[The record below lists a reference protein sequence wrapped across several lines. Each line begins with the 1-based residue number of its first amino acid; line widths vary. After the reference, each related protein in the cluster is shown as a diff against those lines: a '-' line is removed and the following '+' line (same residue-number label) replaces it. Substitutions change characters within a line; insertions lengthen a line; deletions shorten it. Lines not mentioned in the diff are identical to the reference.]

1 MLVAEALG
9 VSVGNAAILR
19 EVEARLRPGRV
30 TAIVGPNGAGKST
43 LLSCLAGL
51 RRPDQG
57 RVLLDGAPLQ
67 DIAARL
73 RARRIG
79 YLPQDAPLHWNIAVR
94 ALVALGRFPYGDAA
108 SLEGGAAID
117 RAMADL
123 SLTEL
128 ADRLAGTLSGGERA
142 RAMLARVLA
151 GAPDWILA
159 DEPLAAL
166 DIAHRHA
173 LMIELRA
180 IAARGVGVGIVAHD
194 LALAARFADDA
205 ILLDGGALVAAGP
218 AGDVLTPA
226 VLSPVF
232 DVTFAYARIGD
243 ASVLVSDPR

>member
-9 VSVGNAAILR
+9 ISVGNAAILR
-19 EVEARLRPGRV
+19 DVEARLMPGRV

-51 RRPDQG
+51 RAPDQG
-57 RVLLDGAPLQ
+57 RVLLDGASLQ
-67 DIAARL
+67 DIAVRL
-73 RARRIG
+73 RAKRIG

-94 ALVALGRFPYGDAA
+94 ALVALGRFPYDDAT
-108 SLEGGAAID
+108 SPDGRAAID

-123 SLTEL
+123 ALTDL

-180 IAARGVGVGIVAHD
+180 IAARGVGVAIVAHD

-205 ILLDGGALVAAGP
+205 ILFDRGALVAAGP
-218 AGDVLTPA
+218 VGDVLTPA
-226 VLSPVF
+226 MLEPVF
-232 DVTFAYARIGD
+232 DVAFAYAQMGD
-243 ASVLVSDPR
+243 ARVLISDLR